1 MSKLLNLTIL
11 LAFFV
16 IILGAYT
23 RLTDAGLGCP
33 DWPGCY
39 GFNAVPTNAQD
50 IASAQLAY
58 PNQPLQPEKAW
69 NEMIHRYIAGLLGL
83 LILIIFIVS
92 GKQRQQLRLAT
103 ALTLLVLFQAALGMW
118 TVTMNLQPIIVM
130 GHLLGGFSILSLL
143 VLFRLRLSRP
153 AMPPNLL
160 TQPLNDLRH
169 SERILPIHRQR
180 LVRVQLYCVIA
191 LPVVIIQIALG
202 GWTSSN
208 YAAIVCTELPI
219 CNGDWLSRFN
229 LNDVFSLSPVADTYQ
244 YGVRD
249 TIARMNIHITHRIW
263 AGVTIVYLLL
273 TAYQLLKHQP
283 ERKIR
288 FVAITLLVILC
299 LQVSLGI
306 ANVLFLLPL
315 GIAVAHNLVAA
326 ILLITLVTLLWFNQQ
341 QLQEVS

>member
-11 LAFFV
+11 LAFIV
-16 IILGAYT
+16 IFLGAYT

-39 GFNAVPTNAQD
+39 GFNTVPASAQD

-58 PNQPLQPEKAW
+58 PDQPLEAEKAW
-69 NEMIHRYIAGLLGL
+69 NEMIHRYVAGLLGM
-83 LILIIFIVS
+83 LILIIFIIS
-92 GKQRQQLRLAT
+92 GKQKQHLRLAT
-103 ALTLLVLFQAALGMW
+103 LLTLLVLFQAALGMW

-130 GHLLGGFSILSLL
+130 GHLLGGFSILALL
-143 VLFRLRLSRP
+143 VLFRLRLSQASISPIR
-153 AMPPNLL
+153 L
-160 TQPLNDLRH
+160 TKLFNDRTNNDC
-169 SERILPIHRQR
+169 ILIRHRQQLAR
-180 LVRVQLYCVIA
+180 IQLYCCIA
-191 LPVVIIQIALG
+191 LPIVIIQIALG

-208 YAAIVCTELPI
+208 YAAIVCTEFPF

-229 LNDVFSLSPVADTYQ
+229 LHDVFSLSPAAESYQ

-249 TIARMNIHITHRIW
+249 TIARMNIHVTHRIW
-263 AGVTIVYLLL
+263 AAVTVIYLLL
-273 TAYQLLKHQP
+273 TSYQLLKHQP

-288 FVAITLLVILC
+288 FIAIILILILC

-306 ANVLFLLPL
+306 ANIIFQLPL
-315 GIAVAHNLVAA
+315 SIAVAHNLVAA

-341 QLQEVS
+341 QLQEVL